1 MKITRLELHHICIP
15 LVKPYKLSKAY
26 GTMPDG
32 HAIILRLHTD
42 EGIVGLG
49 EADPWNPF
57 TDETAES
64 VMVVIRDAIAPH
76 LLGQDP
82 TQLRLLESTL
92 DQRVHGNP
100 MARGAINMALYDV
113 LGKVKDVPVH
123 VLLGGLRQASLPL
136 LGALSSGTPE
146 EDRASI
152 EEGMGQGYRS
162 FMLKMGVLPIAAEVK
177 RMLAVRQTFGDEIT
191 ILLDANQGWEP
202 EEARAFLEGIRG
214 VRPDLLE
221 QPLKRW
227 NIEGLRRI
235 RELAPCPVS
244 ADESVTTIHDA
255 TTLIRERAVDAF
267 SIKVSKNGG
276 LDKAR
281 QIALVAEA
289 FGLKCLM
296 NSMLEFGITQAASLQ
311 LGCTL
316 PNLLR
321 VGHAYHSV
329 LRMTDDVTD
338 FGQNISRAVVT
349 VPTRAGL
356 GVTLDA
362 DKVARYTRAHLEVSG
377 P

>member
-1 MKITRLELHHICIP
+1 MKIRCLELHHICIP
-15 LVKPYKLSKAY
+15 LAKPYKLSKAY
-26 GTMPDG
+26 GTMPDA
-32 HAIILRLHTD
+32 HAIILQLHTD

-57 TDETAES
+57 TEETPAS
-64 VMVVIRDAIAPH
+64 VMVLIRDAIAPH

-82 TQLRLLESTL
+82 THLRVLESSL
-92 DQRVHGNP
+92 DQRVYGNP

-113 LGKVKDVPVH
+113 LGKVKGVPVH
-123 VLLGGLRQASLPL
+123 VLLGGLRQPSLPL
-136 LGALSSGTPE
+136 LDALSSGTPE
-146 EDRASI
+146 EDRATI
-152 EEGMGQGYRS
+152 EEGMGRGYRS

-177 RMLAVRQTFGDEIT
+177 RMLAVRETFGDEIT

-202 EEARAFLEGIRG
+202 EEARAFLDGIRG
-214 VRPDLLE
+214 TRPDLLE

-235 RELAPCPVS
+235 RKLAPCPVS

-276 LDKAR
+276 LDQAR

-329 LRMTDDVTD
+329 LRMADDVTD
-338 FGQNISRAVVT
+338 FGQNISRGVVT

-362 DKVARYTRAHLEVSG
+362 DKLTRYTRAHLEVSG